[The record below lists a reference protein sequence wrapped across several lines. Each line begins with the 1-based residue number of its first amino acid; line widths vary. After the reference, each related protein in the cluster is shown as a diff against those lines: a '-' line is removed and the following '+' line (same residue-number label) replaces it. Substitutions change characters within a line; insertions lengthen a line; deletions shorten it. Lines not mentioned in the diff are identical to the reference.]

1 MFRPVAPRTEE
12 FVGTGQEQHPPATE
26 RPPSRRSVQP
36 ATSDPLAS
44 STIMRPA
51 TERPTSRGSSVSE
64 VDELVRRA
72 RYAKRE
78 LAAVM
83 KELGD
88 IVIDSASSIADELDD
103 EYRAMDVECE
113 DARARSAPGEHGG
126 ILEKVRHHEQI
137 RHRGLSAAAAHSN
150 VALEAE
156 FKRIDEQ
163 CEQRMLEEKLRVIEE
178 CEKRRQEEKRR
189 LLHASLRQPTRVTA
203 RQPEPAVNGSH
214 SESFELLNQSQLSA
228 RKCTSR
234 ELPTFSGDPQEWSV
248 FIANYKHST
257 AICGY
262 TNEENL
268 LRLQQCLKGKA
279 RDAVE
284 SCLYHPSSVPEA
296 IDILTECYGR
306 PELIVE
312 SLMTK
317 IRRMPP
323 PKDDRFDTLV
333 DYGVAV
339 RNLCAAMKSCG
350 LQEYLSGGSLLNELV
365 EKLPPTV
372 RLNWFYQRNINGGAT
387 LLAFNDWMK
396 ELVSAACQG
405 VKPISRD
412 LQREGGGRSGHPRKY
427 ANVNVHVSGQSA
439 EPVTVNHGEPC
450 SACSGKCSSL
460 AECGKFLGMDVNSRW
475 RHIKTH
481 AVCRTCLK
489 KHPRYCRVDVLCG
502 VNGCNRRHNK
512 LLHDEDFVR
521 ERQSGRAAEKTMSCN
536 LHVGPYDGVLLKYI
550 PVTLHGKGRTINTLA
565 LLDDGS
571 TATFM
576 DHSLVEEL
584 GLVGQPRPLCISWTG
599 NQGRREE
606 QSVEVSLKISGV
618 ESSAIF
624 DLHSVHT
631 VASLSLRKQ
640 SVAPSVISEEYEYL
654 KGLPLRGYTAKA
666 PRILIGVDNIFVGQA
681 LRTVEREPN
690 EPAASKTRL
699 GWVLY
704 GPYKQSGSKEVK
716 MASVN
721 AHICPCNK
729 ERDDRINMALKDYF
743 TLESLGIYR
752 PTTSL
757 RSRDEER
764 ALMLLGTSVHL
775 KDNRYEAGLLWK
787 YEDVKLP
794 DSRAMA
800 LKRHEC
806 LERKLRR
813 DPDLAKAMHNK
824 IVEYEQ
830 KGYVRKLTPEEQV
843 TRTPNDWYLPIF
855 PVTNP
860 NKPGKIRVVF
870 DAAAKANGVSLN
882 SMLLT
887 GPDQLVSLLMVLFKF
902 REYKVAV
909 TGDIREMFFQV
920 DMNPRDQRS
929 QMFLWNDGKLGSD
942 PQHYVLQVMTFGA
955 ACSPSTAHYVK
966 NVNAER
972 FEATLPKAVECIKYE
987 HYVDDMLASVET
999 EQEAI
1004 NLARDVQYI
1013 HSQGGFEIRNWLSNS
1028 TTVKILLNGNE
1039 NNGVDIPVESEMTTE
1054 KVLGMW
1060 WNTATDVFTFK
1071 ISPRYDPRVL
1081 LGERA
1086 PTKRIVLKTLM
1097 AIYDPLGLIGNFLM
1111 YLKILLQEFW
1121 RAKSPWDDEVIGHL
1135 AVKWQ
1140 IWVTAL
1146 PNVQRVSVPR
1156 CYRSKT
1162 TANAERVELHMFCDA
1177 SENGASAVA
1186 YLRFEENGVIEC
1198 ALVGSK
1204 TKVAPITFVSIPRL
1218 ELQAAVIGA
1227 RLAETIQLSHR
1238 IAITHRFLWT
1248 DSRTVMSWL
1257 LSDHRRYS
1265 QFVAVRV
1272 SELLDTTNPEE
1283 WNWLSTRLNVADE
1296 GTKWQKPPD
1305 LSPSSRWFRGP
1316 DFLWEPKDQWPI
1328 VEQKPGETSEEIRHS
1343 LLHHTVTT
1351 PNIEFT
1357 RFSKWQRLLRAVAY
1371 VYRFL
1376 GNCRKGIAKEH
1387 KQLDSLTH
1395 EELERAENAIYRDV
1409 QRSEYADEIHVLS
1422 SKECVKHPWKRPLQ
1436 KSSPLYKL
1444 SPMLDVNGVLRIKGR
1459 IEKCVWVGEDTKRP
1473 IILPRRHYVTEL
1485 LIHSYHSKYKH
1496 ANHQTVVNEV
1506 RLKYHIPQ
1514 LKATY
1519 NQWCGYLYDLV

>member
-1 MFRPVAPRTEE
+1 
-12 FVGTGQEQHPPATE
+12 
-26 RPPSRRSVQP
+26 
-36 ATSDPLAS
+36 
-44 STIMRPA
+44 
-51 TERPTSRGSSVSE
+51 
-64 VDELVRRA
+64 
-72 RYAKRE
+72 
-78 LAAVM
+78 M

-103 EYRAMDVECE
+103 EYRAMDVECK
-113 DARARSAPGEHGG
+113 DASARSAPGEHGG

-137 RHRGLSAAAAHSN
+137 RHRGLSAPAAHSDA
-150 VALEAE
+150 ALEAE
-156 FKRIDEQ
+156 FKRIGEQ

-372 RLNWFYQRNINGGAT
+372 RLNCFYQRNINGGAT

-396 ELVSAACQG
+396 ELVSAACQV

-427 ANVNVHVSGQSA
+427 ANVNVHDSGQSA
-439 EPVTVNHGEPC
+439 ESVTVNHGEPC
-450 SACSGKCSSL
+450 SVCSGKCSSL

-475 RHIKTH
+475 RYIKTH

-489 KHPRYCRVDVLCG
+489 KHPRFCRVDVLCG

-654 KGLPLRGYTAKA
+654 KGLPLRGTAKA

-704 GPYKQSGSKEVK
+704 GPYKQPGSKEVK

-729 ERDDRINMALKDYF
+729 ERDDIINMALKHYF

-813 DPDLAKAMHNK
+813 DPDLAKAMQNK

-870 DAAAKANGVSLN
+870 DAVAKANGVSLN

-1028 TTVKILLNGNE
+1028 TTVKMLLNGNE
-1039 NNGVDIPVESEMTTE
+1039 NNGVDIPVESEMSTE
-1054 KVLGMW
+1054 KDLGMW

-1071 ISPRYDPRVL
+1071 ISPRCDPRVL
-1081 LGERA
+1081 L
-1086 PTKRIVLKTLM
+1086 
-1097 AIYDPLGLIGNFLM
+1097 GNFLM

-1121 RAKSPWDDEVIGHL
+1121 RAKSPWDDEAIGHL

-1162 TANAERVELHMFCDA
+1162 TANSERVELHMFCDA

-1204 TKVAPITFVSIPRL
+1204 TKVAPIT
-1218 ELQAAVIGA
+1218 
-1227 RLAETIQLSHR
+1227 
-1238 IAITHRFLWT
+1238 
-1248 DSRTVMSWL
+1248 
-1257 LSDHRRYS
+1257 
-1265 QFVAVRV
+1265 
-1272 SELLDTTNPEE
+1272 
-1283 WNWLSTRLNVADE
+1283 
-1296 GTKWQKPPD
+1296 
-1305 LSPSSRWFRGP
+1305 
-1316 DFLWEPKDQWPI
+1316 
-1328 VEQKPGETSEEIRHS
+1328 
-1343 LLHHTVTT
+1343 
-1351 PNIEFT
+1351 
-1357 RFSKWQRLLRAVAY
+1357 
-1371 VYRFL
+1371 
-1376 GNCRKGIAKEH
+1376 KGIAKEH

-1409 QRSEYADEIHVLS
+1409 QRSEYADDIHVLS

-1485 LIHSYHSKYKH
+1485 LINSYHSKYKH

-1519 NQWCGYLYDLV
+1519 NQIIFIQEFLWNAACPMWVRRRTVET